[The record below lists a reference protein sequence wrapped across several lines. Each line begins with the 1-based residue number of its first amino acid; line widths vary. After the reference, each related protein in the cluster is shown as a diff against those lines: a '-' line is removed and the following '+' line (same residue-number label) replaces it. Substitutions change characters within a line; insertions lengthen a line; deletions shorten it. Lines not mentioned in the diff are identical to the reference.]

1 MNKDSLSPFKRLLI
15 QSQALSQYRL
25 SDEYKAQVNKN
36 NQLLTIIEKDWKA
49 FGIAFNEAVKN
60 RENSFTINEQKRTKI
75 DIEEIDS
82 KIENLENELKK
93 SKEILNLDYDIENND
108 FSF

>member
-36 NQLLTIIEKDWKA
+36 NQLLTIILRMQSEYLH
-49 FGIAFNEAVKN
+49 F
-60 RENSFTINEQKRTKI
+60 KR
-75 DIEEIDS
+75 
-82 KIENLENELKK
+82 
-93 SKEILNLDYDIENND
+93 
-108 FSF
+108 